1 MYLSQPSS
9 ASDRDGK
16 RLVVSP
22 TPTLP
27 AALLGSALFLLAIG
41 AHAQHAADNAV
52 TAADDAFGLTL
63 GLESIGMYSPGQ
75 IRGFSPKSAGNLRIE
90 GMYFDQQGSLSNRVI
105 EGSAIRVGITEIGY
119 AFPAPTGI
127 VDYALRRPGDGM
139 PSASIIAT
147 AGPYQGR
154 GISIDANV
162 PLDGKELLLPIGLGY
177 QIGTDTPY
185 GTYPGYTSTVTSAGF
200 SPQWSPDDNL
210 KIRALVDWQETRG
223 ATTFPLYFTAGPF
236 LPPDIPRTYLGQD
249 WARGRNVMQNEG
261 VLATW
266 KLSRQWTLSA
276 GLFHSS
282 AQNPLSFADL
292 YTVIQPNG
300 QAEHL
305 VVGYPNQTVSSTS
318 GEMRLTGRFAVGDWR
333 HEITVLSRGRDSL
346 ARHGGADVV
355 DAGVATVGINQQIPQ
370 PDFAYSARADD
381 RTEEWRVGAAY
392 RGDWRGLLEL
402 QLGAQEDNYRKVVEV
417 PGQPRTEV
425 ADDPIRI
432 YGNSALVLNRDLS
445 LYAGYTQGLEDSG
458 IAPSVASNGGA
469 VLPASRTWQA
479 DSGVRYTVTPRL
491 KIIAGVFELEKPY
504 FNLDTRGL
512 DRALGLQ
519 QAKGAEFSVAGQPVN
534 NLDINAGLLVGKVRI
549 LGPNLATEGVGSVAV
564 GQPRLQYSANANF
577 RIPGWPFLSLDLSAI
592 HFGCAPATVDNSLY
606 SPAVT
611 ELNLGGRLKFTILGK
626 NSSLR
631 LQIQNLPNTYRW
643 TNVFTPGLFEWAGP
657 RTVFAYITTDM

>member
-1 MYLSQPSS
+1 MYLSQPPFVS
-9 ASDRDGK
+9 ASDRK
-16 RLVVSP
+16 YLMVSP
-22 TPTLP
+22 RLSLLT
-27 AALLGSALFLLAIG
+27 ALCGSALCLVAMG
-41 AHAQHAADNAV
+41 AHAQHAEDNAV
-52 TAADDAFGLTL
+52 TSADDGFGLTL

-75 IRGFSPKSAGNLRIE
+75 IRGFSPKSAGNLRID
-90 GMYFDQQGSLSNRVI
+90 GLYFDQQGLLSNRVI

-127 VDYALRRPGDGM
+127 VDYALRRPGDGTA
-139 PSASIIAT
+139 SASIIAS
-147 AGPYQGR
+147 AGPYQAR
-154 GISIDANV
+154 GVSIDASV
-162 PLDGKELLLPIGLGY
+162 PLSGKQFLLPIGLGY

-185 GTYPGYTSTVTSAGF
+185 GNYPGYTSTVTSAGL
-200 SPQWSPDDNL
+200 SPRWSPDDNL

-236 LPPDIPRTYLGQD
+236 LPPAISRTYLGQD
-249 WARGRNVMQNEG
+249 WARGRMVMQNEG

-276 GLFHSS
+276 GLFHSGS
-282 AQNPLSFADL
+282 QNPISFADL
-292 YTVIQPNG
+292 YTLIQPNG

-305 VVGYPNQTVSSTS
+305 VVGYPNQTVSSMS
-318 GEMRLTGRFAVGDWR
+318 GEVRLTGRFAAGDWR

-355 DAGVATVGINQQIPQ
+355 DAGAATVGVNQQIAE

-479 DSGVRYTVTPRL
+479 DSGVRYAVTPRL

-512 DRALGLQ
+512 DRTLGLQ
-519 QAKGAEFSVAGQPVN
+519 QAKGAEFSIAGQPIN
-534 NLDINAGLLVGKVRI
+534 NLDINAGLLAGKVRI
-549 LGPNLATEGVGSVAV
+549 LGPNLATAGVGSVAV
-564 GQPRLQYSANANF
+564 GQPRLQYSANANY
-577 RIPGWPFLSLDLSAI
+577 RIPGWPFLSLDISAI

-611 ELNLGGRLKFTILGK
+611 ELNLGGRLKFAILGK

-657 RTVFAYITTDM
+657 RTLFAYITTDM

>member
-1 MYLSQPSS
+1 VYLLHP
-9 ASDRDGK
+9 
-16 RLVVSP
+16 LVVSP
-22 TPTLP
+22 TLSLPT
-27 AALLGSALFLLAIG
+27 ALLGSALCLLAMG
-41 AHAQHAADNAV
+41 ANAQHAADNAV

-75 IRGFSPKSAGNLRIE
+75 IRGFSPKSAGNLRID
-90 GMYFDQQGSLSNRVI
+90 GLYFDQQGLLSNRVV

-127 VDYALRRPGDGM
+127 VDYALRRPGDGTA
-139 PSASIIAT
+139 SASIIAT
-147 AGPYQGR
+147 AGPYQAR
-154 GISIDANV
+154 GISIDASL
-162 PLDGKELLLPIGLGY
+162 PLNGKEFLLPIGLGY
-177 QIGTDTPY
+177 QFGTDTPY
-185 GTYPGYTSTVTSAGF
+185 GTFPGYTSRVTSAGF

-249 WARGRNVMQNEG
+249 WARGRNVVQNEG

-292 YTVIQPNG
+292 YTLIQPNG

-305 VVGYPNQTVSSTS
+305 VIGYPNQTVSSMS

-333 HEITVLSRGRDSL
+333 HEFTVLSRGRDSL

-355 DAGVATVGINQQIPQ
+355 DAGVATVGINQQTPE
-370 PDFAYSARADD
+370 PDFAYSARSDD
-381 RTEEWRVGAAY
+381 MTEEWRVGAAY
-392 RGDWRGLLEL
+392 RGDWRGLFEL

-417 PGQPRTEV
+417 AGQPRTEV

-479 DSGVRYTVTPRL
+479 DLGVRYTVTPRL

-504 FNLDTRGL
+504 FNLDTGGL

-519 QAKGAEFSVAGQPVN
+519 QAKGTEFSIAGQPVN
-534 NLDINAGLLVGKVRI
+534 NLDINAGILVGKVRI
-549 LGPNLATEGVGSVAV
+549 LGPSLATEGVGSVAV
-564 GQPRLQYSANANF
+564 GQPRLQYSANVNY
-577 RIPGWPFLSLDLSAI
+577 RILGWPFLSLDLSAI

-657 RTVFAYITTDM
+657 RTLFAYITTDM